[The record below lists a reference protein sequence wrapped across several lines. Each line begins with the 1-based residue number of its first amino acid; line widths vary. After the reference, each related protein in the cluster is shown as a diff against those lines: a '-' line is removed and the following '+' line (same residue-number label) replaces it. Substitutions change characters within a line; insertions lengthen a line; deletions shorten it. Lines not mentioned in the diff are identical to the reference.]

1 MMVGAMSICHQIAND
16 SRAFF
21 SIEPSVRPSLTVTFP
36 DSNAVT
42 HDSWR
47 IYIYMEKLINNL
59 FIFIA

>member
-47 IYIYMEKLINNL
+47 IYIYIWKN
-59 FIFIA
+59 